1 MILGRLLELP
11 IDKNLMR
18 IVEIEDAIIE
28 TSTVKTFIFK
38 DYLSSLSRPG
48 QFLMV
53 WIPRKEEIPLSVM
66 ISGKKGHAAIT
77 IRKNGYA
84 STSLFDKEKGDKLG
98 IRGPL
103 GNSFSL
109 NRSYKNIIIL
119 GGGTGLVPLVS
130 LLSCIKAYDSKFT
143 FIIGART
150 KSELFFTKIISEW
163 AKKSK
168 IDLFIAT
175 EDGSLGT
182 KGYPTDILRD
192 YLSSH
197 NDIDIIYTCGPEM
210 MMKKV
215 YDLATENSVPM
226 EASIERYMKCGIGIC
241 SSCCINDKLVCVDGT
256 IFNLKQIQK
265 LTEFGDSFRNKSG
278 ILTKF

>member
-1 MILGRLLELP
+1 MP

-18 IVEIEDAIIE
+18 IVEIKDSIME
-28 TSTVKTFIFK
+28 TPTVKTFIFK
-38 DYLSSLSRPG
+38 DSLSSLSRPG

-66 ISGKKGHAAIT
+66 INDQKNHAAIT

-84 STSLFDKEKGDKLG
+84 STSLFEKEIGDKLG

-109 NRSYKNIIIL
+109 NKSFKNIIIL
-119 GGGTGLVPLVS
+119 GGGTGLVPLIR
-130 LLSCIKAYDSKFT
+130 LLSCIREYDSKFT

-150 KSELFFTKIISEW
+150 KSELFFTKLISEW
-163 AKKSK
+163 AKKSR
-168 IDLFIAT
+168 IDLLIST
-175 EDGSLGT
+175 EDGSIGT
-182 KGYPTDILRD
+182 KGFPTDILKN
-192 YLSSH
+192 YLSAH

-215 YDLATENSVPM
+215 YDLATENNVYM

-256 IFNLKQIQK
+256 VFNLKQIQK
-265 LTEFGDSFRNKSG
+265 LNEFGVSYRNKSG
-278 ILTKF
+278 ILEKF

>member
-18 IVEIEDAIIE
+18 IVEIEDAVAE

-38 DYLSSLSRPG
+38 DSLSSLSRPG

-66 ISGKKGHAAIT
+66 ISGKKDHAAIT

-109 NRSYKNIIIL
+109 NKSYKNIIIL
-119 GGGTGLVPLVS
+119 GGGTGLVPLVR
-130 LLSCIKAYDSKFT
+130 LLSSIKEYDSKIT

-182 KGYPTDILRD
+182 KGYPTDILKD
-192 YLSSH
+192 YLLTH
-197 NDIDIIYTCGPEM
+197 NDIDMIYTCGPEM

>member
-1 MILGRLLELP
+1 MP

-18 IVEIEDAIIE
+18 IVEIEDAIME
-28 TSTVKTFIFK
+28 TPTVKTFIFK
-38 DYLSSLSRPG
+38 DSLSSLSRPG

-53 WIPRKEEIPLSVM
+53 WIPKKEEIPLSIM
-66 ISGKKGHAAIT
+66 ISEKKNHAAIT

-84 STSLFDKEKGDKLG
+84 STSLFEKGIGDKIG

-103 GNSFSL
+103 GNSFSI
-109 NRSYKNIIIL
+109 SKSCKDIIIL
-119 GGGTGLVPLVS
+119 GGGTGLVPLVR
-130 LLSCIKAYDSKFT
+130 LLCFIKEYDSEFT
-143 FIIGART
+143 FIIGAKT
-150 KSELFFTKIISEW
+150 KSEIFFTKIISKW
-163 AKKSK
+163 AKKSR
-168 IDLFIAT
+168 IDLIIAT

-182 KGYPTDILRD
+182 KGYPTDVLRD
-192 YLSSH
+192 YLSGHH
-197 NDIDIIYTCGPEM
+197 NIDIIYTCGPEM

-215 YDLATENSVPM
+215 YDLAAENSVPM

-256 IFNLKQIQK
+256 IFNFKQIQK
-265 LTEFGDSFRNKSG
+265 LTEFGVSYRNKSG

>member
-1 MILGRLLELP
+1 
-11 IDKNLMR
+11 MR

-28 TSTVKTFIFK
+28 TPTVKTFIFK
-38 DYLSSLSRPG
+38 DSLSSNSKPG

-53 WIPRKEEIPLSVM
+53 WIPRKEEIPLSIM
-66 ISGKKGHAAIT
+66 ISDKKNQAAIT

-84 STSLFDKEKGDKLG
+84 STSLFDKGIGDRIG

-109 NRSYKNIIIL
+109 NKSHKNIIFL
-119 GGGTGLVPLVS
+119 GGGTGLVPLVR
-130 LLSCIKAYDSKFT
+130 LLSLIKEYDSKCT
-143 FIIGART
+143 FIIGAKT
-150 KSELFFTKIISEW
+150 KSELFFTEIISEW
-163 AKKSK
+163 TKKSR
-168 IDLFIAT
+168 IDLLIAT

-192 YLSSH
+192 YLSGHS
-197 NDIDIIYTCGPEM
+197 NIDIIYTCGPEM

-215 YDLATENSVPM
+215 YDLANENRIPM

-256 IFNLKQIQK
+256 IFSVKQIQK
-265 LTEFGDSFRNKSG
+265 LTEFGVSYRNKSG

>member
-1 MILGRLLELP
+1 LP

-18 IVEIEDAIIE
+18 IVEVEDTIIE
-28 TSTVKTFIFK
+28 TPTVKTFIFK
-38 DYLSSLSRPG
+38 DSLSSLSRPG

-66 ISGKKGHAAIT
+66 ISDKKHHSAIT

-84 STSLFDKEKGDKLG
+84 STSLFDKEIGDKLG

-109 NRSYKNIIIL
+109 NKSYKNIIIL
-119 GGGTGLVPLVS
+119 GGGTGLVPLVR
-130 LLSCIKAYDSKFT
+130 LLSCIREYDSKFT

-163 AKKSK
+163 AKKGR
-168 IDLFIAT
+168 IDLLIAT
-175 EDGSLGT
+175 EDGSVGT
-182 KGYPTDILRD
+182 KGFPTDILRD
-192 YLSSH
+192 YLSGH

-256 IFNLKQIQK
+256 IFNLNQIQK
-265 LTEFGDSFRNKSG
+265 LTEFGVSYRNKSG
-278 ILTKF
+278 ILAKF

>member
-1 MILGRLLELP
+1 VP

-18 IVEIEDAIIE
+18 IVEIKDSIME
-28 TSTVKTFIFK
+28 TPTVKTFIFK
-38 DYLSSLSRPG
+38 DSLSSLSRPG

-66 ISGKKGHAAIT
+66 INDQKNHAAIT

-84 STSLFDKEKGDKLG
+84 STSLFEKEIGDKLG

-109 NRSYKNIIIL
+109 NKSFKNIIIL
-119 GGGTGLVPLVS
+119 GGGTGLVPLIR
-130 LLSCIKAYDSKFT
+130 LLSCIREYDSKFT

-150 KSELFFTKIISEW
+150 KSELFFTKLISEW
-163 AKKSK
+163 AKKSR
-168 IDLFIAT
+168 IDLLIST
-175 EDGSLGT
+175 EDGSIGT
-182 KGYPTDILRD
+182 KGFPTDILKN
-192 YLSSH
+192 YLSAH

-215 YDLATENSVPM
+215 YDLATENSVYM

-256 IFNLKQIQK
+256 VFNLKQIQK
-265 LTEFGDSFRNKSG
+265 LNEFGVSYRNKSG
-278 ILTKF
+278 ILEKF

>member
-103 GNSFSL
+103 GNSFSV
-109 NRSYKNIIIL
+109 NRSYKKIIIL
-119 GGGTGLVPLVS
+119 GGGTGLVPLVR

>member
-1 MILGRLLELP
+1 MP

-28 TSTVKTFIFK
+28 TPTVKTLIFK
-38 DYLSSLSRPG
+38 DSLSSLSGPG

-66 ISGKKGHAAIT
+66 ISDKKNHAAIT

-84 STSLFDKEKGDKLG
+84 STSLFDKEIGDKLG

-109 NRSYKNIIIL
+109 NKSYKNIIII
-119 GGGTGLVPLVS
+119 GGGTGLVPLVR
-130 LLSCIKAYDSKFT
+130 LLSCIREYDSKFT
-143 FIIGART
+143 FVMGART

-163 AKKSK
+163 AKKSR
-168 IDLFIAT
+168 IDLLIAT

-182 KGYPTDILRD
+182 KGFPTDILRD
-192 YLSSH
+192 YLSGH

-226 EASIERYMKCGIGIC
+226 QASIERYMKCGIGIC

-265 LTEFGDSFRNKSG
+265 LTEFGVSYRNKSG
-278 ILTKF
+278 ILAKF